1 MDKNFKYISFL
12 PNNSKLNYIMYALRI
27 LFLLKVQKSSIPYKQ
42 LNAIKYNP
50 YIFLNNEK
58 QKRAPKSPFFSSNHL
73 FYIS

>member
-1 MDKNFKYISFL
+1 MGKIFKYISFL
-12 PNNSKLNYIMYALRI
+12 PNNNKLNYIMFALRI

-50 YIFLNNEK
+50 YIFLNNQNK
-58 QKRAPKSPFFSSNHL
+58 KRAPKSPFPPNYL

>member
-1 MDKNFKYISFL
+1 
-12 PNNSKLNYIMYALRI
+12 MYALRI

-58 QKRAPKSPFFSSNHL
+58 QKRGSKEPFFFIEPLILHKLASVH
-73 FYIS
+73 ISGLYPVLH